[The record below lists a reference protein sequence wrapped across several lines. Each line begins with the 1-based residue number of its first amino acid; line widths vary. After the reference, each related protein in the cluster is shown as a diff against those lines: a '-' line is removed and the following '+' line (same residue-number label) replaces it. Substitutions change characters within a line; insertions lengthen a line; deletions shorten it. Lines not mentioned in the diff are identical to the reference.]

1 MKSISDYYKI
11 IEKEISNLNLP
22 NSPEKLYDP
31 IEYILKIGG
40 KRIRPILVLTAHQLY
55 NPNFKNSLKAAL
67 AIEVFHNFTLI

>member
-1 MKSISDYYKI
+1 MGYIDDHDLLKIPDPLSKSGYGDYLKNLLKKIMKSISDYYKI

-40 KRIRPILVLTAHQLY
+40 
-55 NPNFKNSLKAAL
+55 S
-67 AIEVFHNFTLI
+67 E

>member
-40 KRIRPILVLTAHQLY
+40 
-55 NPNFKNSLKAAL
+55 S
-67 AIEVFHNFTLI
+67 